1 MTTRSLAVLV
11 LLAAAC
17 AHSGGSGDTTAAAR
31 PAPASATA
39 ASRQAPTTSGMPMC
53 PTDVEGTQVTAADTP
68 TGETVTFT
76 TAPERAAELRTRVHA
91 MADMHN
97 RHHATG
103 TTDARDGMQ
112 GAGGGGMHGGMMMPP
127 PSRATVEDTDT
138 GARIVVTPNDP
149 ADLAKLQA
157 TVREHAQHMQEGCGH
172 MGHMGG
178 HMGAP
183 PR

>member
-31 PAPASATA
+31 PAPATA
-39 ASRQAPTTSGMPMC
+39 ASRQAPTASGMPMC

-68 TGETVTFT
+68 SGETVTFT

-103 TTDARDGMQ
+103 ATDAHAGMQ
-112 GAGGGGMHGGMMMPP
+112 GAEGGGMHHGAMMPP

-172 MGHMGG
+172 MGG